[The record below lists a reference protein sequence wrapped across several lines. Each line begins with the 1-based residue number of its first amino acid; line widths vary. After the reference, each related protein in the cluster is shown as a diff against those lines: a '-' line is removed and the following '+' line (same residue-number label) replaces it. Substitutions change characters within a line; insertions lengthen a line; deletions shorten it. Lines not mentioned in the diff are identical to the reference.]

1 MLLDDMIAYAEV
13 DAILNVLED
22 EYVNKVPEKVR
33 KFFADEKI
41 KDYEPVIDV
50 NVPLTEQN
58 LKRETMVLLA
68 ILNLNYWCES
78 ENEKQEFLNELA
90 QNENE
95 KKELEEKYNPDNI
108 FKKKQPLKNEEN
120 IQENMKMI
128 EYKEKTLIRKILDR
142 IMLFFKKNNKKG

>member
-1 MLLDDMIAYAEV
+1 M
-13 DAILNVLED
+13 
-22 EYVNKVPEKVR
+22 
-33 KFFADEKI
+33 
-41 KDYEPVIDV
+41 IDV
-50 NVPLTEQN
+50 DIPLTEQN

-108 FKKKQPLKNEEN
+108 FKKKQPLKDEEN